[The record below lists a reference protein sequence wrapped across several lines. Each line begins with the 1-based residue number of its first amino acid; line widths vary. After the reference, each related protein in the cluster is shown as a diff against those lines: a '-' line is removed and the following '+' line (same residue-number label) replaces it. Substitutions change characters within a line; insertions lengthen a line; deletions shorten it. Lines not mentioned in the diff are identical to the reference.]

1 MMTVSYLRA
10 PKLNGWYVATIVS
23 SSAYCFLPLVLTI
36 GFTNSHY
43 TVIEDEGI
51 VTVCLETN
59 TGTDSPVEVEVVV
72 AELTASQANQ
82 MDLEPASGEC
92 EGNVNIV
99 LS

>member
-1 MMTVSYLRA
+1 M
-10 PKLNGWYVATIVS
+10 
-23 SSAYCFLPLVLTI
+23 
-36 GFTNSHY
+36 
-43 TVIEDEGI
+43 IEDEGI

-72 AELTASQANQ
+72 AELTASQVNQ